1 MACSQ
6 ALERCCCMTLWPYST
21 AWWHT
26 WVSWSSDS
34 ARWLPPSKHLLPVL
48 ATTLSCRFERLNKS
62 MSYLPCALSA
72 ASIVS
77 LVWTAIYIQAILRA
91 LLNQRKNVYCR
102 IPEYACIPGVDPRYH
117 CSSNQT
123 SPPSPQLPMKPH
135 IMCHTCKSLWSLLW
149 HHHHLHFHSSFACT
163 TKQV

>member
-1 MACSQ
+1 MFVHG
-6 ALERCCCMTLWPYST
+6 LFT
-21 AWWHT
+21 
-26 WVSWSSDS
+26 S
-34 ARWLPPSKHLLPVL
+34 ARVLSLRGDSMALQYCLMTYLTVVIVGFCTVITTKHLLPVL

-123 SPPSPQLPMKPH
+123 LLPRE
-135 IMCHTCKSLWSLLW
+135 ILQAIFTAVVWVW
-149 HHHHLHFHSSFACT
+149 EWD
-163 TKQV
+163 